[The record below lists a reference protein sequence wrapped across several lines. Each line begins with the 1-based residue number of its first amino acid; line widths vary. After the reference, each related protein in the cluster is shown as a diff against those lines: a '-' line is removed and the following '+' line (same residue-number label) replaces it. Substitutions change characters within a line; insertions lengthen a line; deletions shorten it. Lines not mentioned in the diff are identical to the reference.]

1 MTEFFPE
8 IMIRESEAE
17 AIARGL
23 YAVAKADGT
32 VHPRE
37 LALISE
43 YYAAGSENSA
53 DFAALERGGLITPE
67 ALAAQLDRPEVR
79 ELFLKTALLMA
90 YTDGSF
96 GKGEGECINRFAAA
110 LGMSAATL
118 EALDTQVREYLLSQ
132 LTHLANVDAVVEVA
146 KELKH

>member
-23 YAVAKADGT
+23 YAVANADGN

-43 YYAAGSENSA
+43 YYAAGSDGPS
-53 DFAALERGGLITPE
+53 DFAALERSGPITPE
-67 ALAAQLDRPEVR
+67 ALAAQLDRSEVR
-79 ELFLKTALLMA
+79 ELFIKTALLMA
-90 YTDGSF
+90 YTDGTF
-96 GKGEGECINRFAAA
+96 GKGEGECINRYAAA
-110 LGMSAATL
+110 LGIDAATV
-118 EALDTQVREYLLSQ
+118 AAMDTQVREYLLSQ

>member
-8 IMIRESEAE
+8 IMIREQEAE

-23 YAVAKADGT
+23 YAVAQADGNM
-32 VHPRE
+32 HPRE

-43 YYAAGSENSA
+43 YYAAGSDGPS
-53 DFAALERGGLITPE
+53 DFAALERSGPIAPE

-79 ELFLKTALLMA
+79 ELFIKTALLMA
-90 YTDGSF
+90 YTDGTF
-96 GKGEGECINRFAAA
+96 GKGEGECINRYAAA
-110 LGMSAATL
+110 LGVDAAALAAMDTL
-118 EALDTQVREYLLSQ
+118 VREYLMSQ

>member
-23 YAVAKADGT
+23 YAVAQADGNM
-32 VHPRE
+32 HPRE
-37 LALISE
+37 LALIGE
-43 YYAAGSENSA
+43 YFAAGSDSPS
-53 DFAALERGGLITPE
+53 DFAALERSGPIAPE

-79 ELFLKTALLMA
+79 DLFLKTALLMA
-90 YTDGSF
+90 YTDGTF

-110 LGMSAATL
+110 LGVNAAAL
-118 EALDTQVREYLLSQ
+118 EALDTQVREYLMSQ
-132 LTHLANVDAVVEVA
+132 LTHLSNVDAVVEVA

>member
-8 IMIRESEAE
+8 IMIHEDEAE

-32 VHPRE
+32 MHPRE

-43 YYAAGSENSA
+43 YHAAGSENPS
-53 DFAALERGGLITPE
+53 DFAALERSGPIEPE
-67 ALAAQLDRPEVR
+67 ALAAQLGRPEVR

-90 YTDGSF
+90 YTDGTYGS
-96 GKGEGECINRFAAA
+96 GEAACINGYATA
-110 LGMSAATL
+110 LGMDATEL
-118 EALDTQVREYLLSQ
+118 EALDTKVREYLLSQ
-132 LTHLANVDAVVEVA
+132 LTHLANVDAVVEVS

>member
-1 MTEFFPE
+1 MTEFLPE

-23 YAVAKADGT
+23 YAVAKADGNM
-32 VHPRE
+32 HPRE

-43 YYAAGSENSA
+43 YYAAGSDGPS
-53 DFAALERGGLITPE
+53 DFAALERSGPIAPE

-79 ELFLKTALLMA
+79 ELFVKTALLMA
-90 YTDGSF
+90 YTDGTF
-96 GKGEGECINRFAAA
+96 GKGEGECINRYAAA
-110 LGMSAATL
+110 LGLDAAAV
-118 EALDTQVREYLLSQ
+118 EALDTQVREYLISQ
-132 LTHLANVDAVVEVA
+132 LTHLANVDAVVEVS

>member
-23 YAVAKADGT
+23 YAVAQADGN

-43 YYAAGSENSA
+43 YYAAGSQGPA
-53 DFAALERGGLITPE
+53 DFAALARSGPITPE
-67 ALAAQLDRPEVR
+67 ALAAQLDRREVR
-79 ELFLKTALLMA
+79 ELFIKTALLMA
-90 YTDGSF
+90 YTDGTF
-96 GKGEGECINRFAAA
+96 GKGESEWINRYAKALGIDAAA
-110 LGMSAATL
+110 V
-118 EALDTQVREYLLSQ
+118 EAMDTQVREYLLSQ
-132 LTHLANVDAVVEVA
+132 LTHLANVGAVVEVA

>member
-23 YAVAKADGT
+23 YTVAQADGDM
-32 VHPRE
+32 HPRE

-43 YYAAGSENSA
+43 YFAASSENPS
-53 DFAALERGGLITPE
+53 DFAALERSGPIEPE

-96 GKGEGECINRFAAA
+96 GKGEGECISRFAAA
-110 LGMSAATL
+110 LEVDAAAL
-118 EALDTQVREYLLSQ
+118 AALDTQVREYLLAQ
-132 LTHLANVDAVVEVA
+132 LTHLANVGAVVDVA

>member
-8 IMIRESEAE
+8 IMIREQEAE

-23 YAVAKADGT
+23 YAVAKADGAL
-32 VHPRE
+32 HPRE
-37 LALISE
+37 LALIGE
-43 YYAAGSENSA
+43 YYAAGSESPS
-53 DFAALERGGLITPE
+53 DFAALERSGPIAPE
-67 ALAAQLDRPEVR
+67 TLAALLDRPEVR

-90 YTDGSF
+90 YTDGSY
-96 GKGEGECINRFAAA
+96 GKGESECINRYGAA
-110 LGMSAATL
+110 LGVDAAAL
-118 EALDTQVREYLLSQ
+118 EALDTQVREYLMSQ

>member
-8 IMIRESEAE
+8 IMIREQEAE

-23 YAVAKADGT
+23 YTVAQADGA

-43 YYAAGSENSA
+43 YYATSSDNPS
-53 DFAALERGGLITPE
+53 DFAALERSGPIEPE
-67 ALAAQLDRPEVR
+67 VLATLLDRPEVR
-79 ELFLKTALLMA
+79 ILFLKTALLMA
-90 YTDGSF
+90 YADGSF
-96 GKGEGECINRFAAA
+96 GKGEGESIQRFAAA
-110 LGMSAATL
+110 MDVDKATL
-118 EALDTQVREYLLSQ
+118 DAMDNQVREYLMSQ